1 MGSLAQRYQALLEEL
16 PAGVK
21 LLAVSKGR
29 SAAEIRALYGLGQ
42 RSFGESRVQEAALK
56 QQELADLGD
65 IDWQFIGR
73 LQANKVRPVLKAF
86 STIHAVDSLSLAERI
101 SRIAGELALSPRLYL
116 QLKLRPDANKAG
128 LSWAEAQDL
137 WPQLQ
142 SLPAVQWQG
151 VMVIPPR
158 ELVEPEL
165 GALFAEA
172 VSHAETLGLPGRS
185 MGMSGDWRLAAQQGS
200 TVVRVGSALFGSD

>member
-1 MGSLAQRYQALLEEL
+1 MGSLAQRYEAILQEL
-16 PAGVK
+16 PPEVK

-56 QQELADLGD
+56 QQELADLAD
-65 IDWQFIGR
+65 LDWQFIGR

-86 STIHAVDSLSLAERI
+86 STIHAVDSLNLAARV
-101 SRIAGELALSPRLYL
+101 SRIAGELALSPQLYL

-128 LSWAEAQDL
+128 LSWAEAQSL

-142 SLPAVQWQG
+142 SLPHVHWQG

-158 ELVEPEL
+158 ELAEQDL

-172 VSHAETLGLPGRS
+172 VSHADALGLAGRS
-185 MGMSGDWRLAAQQGS
+185 MGMSGDWPLAAQQGS

>member
-29 SAAEIRALYGLGQ
+29 SAAEIRDLYGLGQ

-56 QQELADLGD
+56 QQELADLAD

-101 SRIAGELALSPRLYL
+101 SRIAGELASSPQLYL

-128 LSWAEAQDL
+128 LSWVEAQDL

-142 SLPAVQWQG
+142 RLPAVQWQG

-158 ELVEPEL
+158 ELGEQEL

-172 VSHAETLGLPGRS
+172 VSRADALGLAGRS

>member
-1 MGSLAQRYQALLEEL
+1 MGSLAQRYEALLQEL
-16 PAGVK
+16 PPGVK

-56 QQELADLGD
+56 QQELADLAD

-86 STIHAVDSLSLAERI
+86 STIHAVDSFNLAARV
-101 SRIAGELALSPRLYL
+101 SRIAGELALCPQLYL

-128 LSWAEAQDL
+128 LSWAEAQSL

-142 SLPAVQWQG
+142 NLPHVHWQG

-158 ELVEPEL
+158 ELAEQDL

-172 VSHAETLGLPGRS
+172 VGHADALGLAGRS
-185 MGMSGDWRLAAQQGS
+185 MGMSGDWPLAAQQGS

>member
-1 MGSLAQRYQALLEEL
+1 MGSLAQRYQTLLEEL

-29 SAAEIRALYGLGQ
+29 SAAEIRDLYGLGQ

-56 QQELADLGD
+56 QQELADLAD

-101 SRIAGELALSPRLYL
+101 SRIAAELALSPQLYL

-128 LSWAEAQDL
+128 LRWAEAQDL

-142 SLPAVQWQG
+142 RLPAVQWQG

-158 ELVEPEL
+158 ELDEPEL
-165 GALFAEA
+165 GALFA
-172 VSHAETLGLPGRS
+172 
-185 MGMSGDWRLAAQQGS
+185 
-200 TVVRVGSALFGSD
+200 

>member
-1 MGSLAQRYQALLEEL
+1 MGSLAQRYEAILQEL
-16 PAGVK
+16 PPGVK

-42 RSFGESRVQEAALK
+42 RSFGESRVQEATLK
-56 QQELADLGD
+56 QQELADLAD

-86 STIHAVDSLSLAERI
+86 STIHAVDSFNLAARV
-101 SRIAGELALSPRLYL
+101 SRIAGELALCEQLYL

-128 LSWAEAQDL
+128 LSWAEAQSL

-142 SLPAVQWQG
+142 NLPHVHWQG

-158 ELVEPEL
+158 ELAEQDL

-172 VSHAETLGLPGRS
+172 VSHADALGLAGRS
-185 MGMSGDWRLAAQQGS
+185 MGMSGDWPLAAQQGS

>member
-101 SRIAGELALSPRLYL
+101 SRIAAELVLSPQLYL

-128 LSWAEAQDL
+128 LSWAEAQAL

-142 SLPAVQWQG
+142 SLPAVHWRG

-158 ELVEPEL
+158 ELGEQEL
-165 GALFAEA
+165 GGLFAEA
-172 VSHAETLGLPGRS
+172 VSHAETLGLAGRS

>member
-1 MGSLAQRYQALLEEL
+1 MSLAQRYQDLVAAL
-16 PAGVK
+16 PAAVK

-29 SAAEIRALYGLGQ
+29 SAAEIRALHALGQ

-56 QQELADLGD
+56 QQELADLSD

-86 STIHAVDSLSLAERI
+86 KAIHAVDSFNLAQRI
-101 SRIAGELALSPRLYL
+101 SRIAGELELCPQLYL

-128 LSWAEAQDL
+128 LSWAEVQSL

-142 SLPAVQWQG
+142 SLPDVHWQG

-158 ELVEPEL
+158 ELSEQGL
-165 GALFAEA
+165 SALFAEA
-172 VSHAETLGLPGRS
+172 VSHATALGLPGRS

>member
-29 SAAEIRALYGLGQ
+29 SAAEIRDLYSLGQ

-101 SRIAGELALSPRLYL
+101 SRIAGELALSPQLYL

-137 WPQLQ
+137 LPQLQ
-142 SLPAVQWQG
+142 RLPAVQWQG

-158 ELVEPEL
+158 ELDKQEL

>member
-101 SRIAGELALSPRLYL
+101 SRIAAELALSPQLYL
-116 QLKLRPDANKAG
+116 QLKLRSDANKAG

-172 VSHAETLGLPGRS
+172 VNHADALGLAGRS
-185 MGMSGDWRLAAQQGS
+185 MGMSGDWRLAAHQGS

>member
-101 SRIAGELALSPRLYL
+101 SRIAAELALSPQLYL

-128 LSWAEAQDL
+128 LSWAEAQAL

-142 SLPAVQWQG
+142 SLPAVHWQG

-158 ELVEPEL
+158 ELGEQEL
-165 GALFAEA
+165 GGLFAEA
-172 VSHAETLGLPGRS
+172 VSHAEILGLAGRS

>member
-56 QQELADLGD
+56 QQELADLAD

-101 SRIAGELALSPRLYL
+101 SRIAAELVLSPQLYL

-158 ELVEPEL
+158 ELGEQEL

-172 VSHAETLGLPGRS
+172 VSRADALGLAGRS
-185 MGMSGDWRLAAQQGS
+185 MGMSGDWRLAARQGS

>member
-1 MGSLAQRYQALLEEL
+1 MGSLAQRYEAILQEL

-56 QQELADLGD
+56 QQELADLAD
-65 IDWQFIGR
+65 LDWQFIGR

-86 STIHAVDSLSLAERI
+86 STIHAVDSLSLAARI
-101 SRIAGELALSPRLYL
+101 SRIAGELALCSQLYL

-128 LSWAEAQDL
+128 LSWIEAQSL

-142 SLPAVQWQG
+142 SLPHVHWQG
-151 VMVIPPR
+151 GMVIPPR
-158 ELVEPEL
+158 ELGEQEL
-165 GALFAEA
+165 CALFAEA
-172 VSHAETLGLPGRS
+172 VGHADGLGLAGRS
-185 MGMSGDWRLAAQQGS
+185 MGMSGDWPLAAQQGS

>member
-1 MGSLAQRYQALLEEL
+1 MGSLAQRYEAILQEL

-56 QQELADLGD
+56 QQELADLAD

-86 STIHAVDSLSLAERI
+86 STIHAVDSFNLAARV
-101 SRIAGELALSPRLYL
+101 SRIAGELALSPQLYL

-128 LSWAEAQDL
+128 LSWAEAQSL

-142 SLPAVQWQG
+142 SLPHVHWQG

-158 ELVEPEL
+158 ELAEQDL

-172 VSHAETLGLPGRS
+172 VSHADALGLAGRS
-185 MGMSGDWRLAAQQGS
+185 MGMSGDWPLAAQQGS

>member
-1 MGSLAQRYQALLEEL
+1 MGSLAQRYQALLEDL

-101 SRIAGELALSPRLYL
+101 SRIGGELALSPQLYL

-128 LSWAEAQDL
+128 LSWAEAQAL
-137 WPQLQ
+137 WPQLK

-151 VMVIPPR
+151 VMVLPPR

-172 VSHAETLGLPGRS
+172 VSHAEILGLPGRS
-185 MGMSGDWRLAAQQGS
+185 MGMSGDWRLAAHQGS

>member
-1 MGSLAQRYQALLEEL
+1 MGSLAQRYQELLEEL
-16 PAGVK
+16 PAGVE

-56 QQELADLGD
+56 QQELADLAD

-101 SRIAGELALSPRLYL
+101 SRIAAELALSPQLYL

-142 SLPAVQWQG
+142 RLPAVQWQG

-158 ELVEPEL
+158 ELGEPEL

-172 VSHAETLGLPGRS
+172 VSHADALGLPGRS

>member
-29 SAAEIRALYGLGQ
+29 SAAEIRDLYGLGQ

-101 SRIAGELALSPRLYL
+101 SRIAAELALSPQLYL

-128 LSWAEAQDL
+128 LRWDEAQAL

-142 SLPAVQWQG
+142 SLPAVHWQG

-158 ELVEPEL
+158 ELGEQEL
-165 GALFAEA
+165 GGLFAEA
-172 VSHAETLGLPGRS
+172 VSHAENLGLAGRS

>member
-29 SAAEIRALYGLGQ
+29 SAAEIRALYSLGQ

-56 QQELADLGD
+56 QQELADLAD

-86 STIHAVDSLSLAERI
+86 STIHAVDSFSLAERI
-101 SRIAGELALSPRLYL
+101 SRIAGELVLSPQLYL

-128 LSWAEAQDL
+128 LPWAEAQAL

-142 SLPAVQWQG
+142 NLPAVLWQG

-158 ELVEPEL
+158 ELGEPEL

-172 VSHAETLGLPGRS
+172 VSHAETLGLAGRS

>member
-1 MGSLAQRYQALLEEL
+1 MGSLAQRYQALLEAL

-29 SAAEIRALYGLGQ
+29 SAAEIRDLYALGQ
-42 RSFGESRVQEAALK
+42 RSFGESRVQESALK
-56 QQELADLGD
+56 QQELADLVD

-101 SRIAGELALSPRLYL
+101 SRIAAELALSPQLYL

-142 SLPAVQWQG
+142 RLPAVQWQG

-158 ELVEPEL
+158 ELGEPEL
-165 GALFAEA
+165 GALFSEA
-172 VSHAETLGLPGRS
+172 VSHAETLGLAGRS
-185 MGMSGDWRLAAQQGS
+185 MGMSGDWRLAARQGS
-200 TVVRVGSALFGSD
+200 TAVRVGSALFGSD

>member
-56 QQELADLGD
+56 QQELADLAD

-101 SRIAGELALSPRLYL
+101 SRIAAELALSPQLYL

-128 LSWAEAQDL
+128 LSWAEAQAL

-158 ELVEPEL
+158 ELDEPEL

-172 VSHAETLGLPGRS
+172 VSHADALGLAGRS

>member
-56 QQELADLGD
+56 QQELADLAD

-101 SRIAGELALSPRLYL
+101 SRIAAELALSPELYL

-142 SLPAVQWQG
+142 RLPAVQWQG

-158 ELVEPEL
+158 ELGEPEL

-172 VSHAETLGLPGRS
+172 VSHADALGLPGRS

>member
-1 MGSLAQRYQALLEEL
+1 MGSLAQRYEAILQEL
-16 PAGVK
+16 PPEVK

-56 QQELADLGD
+56 QQELADLAD

-86 STIHAVDSLSLAERI
+86 STIHAVDSLNLAARV
-101 SRIAGELALSPRLYL
+101 SRIAGELALSPQLYL

-128 LSWAEAQDL
+128 LSWAEAQSL

-142 SLPAVQWQG
+142 SLPHVHWQG

-158 ELVEPEL
+158 ELAEQDL

-172 VSHAETLGLPGRS
+172 VSHADALGLAGRS
-185 MGMSGDWRLAAQQGS
+185 MGMSGDWPLAAQQGS

>member
-29 SAAEIRALYGLGQ
+29 SAAEIRDLYGLGQ

-101 SRIAGELALSPRLYL
+101 SRIAAELVLCPQLYL

-128 LSWAEAQDL
+128 LRWDEAQAL

-142 SLPAVQWQG
+142 SLPAVHWQG

-158 ELVEPEL
+158 ELGEQEL
-165 GALFAEA
+165 GGLFAEA
-172 VSHAETLGLPGRS
+172 VSHAENLGLAGRS

>member
-101 SRIAGELALSPRLYL
+101 SRIGGELALSPQLYL

-172 VSHAETLGLPGRS
+172 VSHADDLGLAGRS

>member
-1 MGSLAQRYQALLEEL
+1 MGSLEQRYEEL
-16 PAGVK
+16 LAALPAAVK

-29 SAAEIRALYGLGQ
+29 SAAEIRALHALGQ
-42 RSFGESRVQEAALK
+42 RSFGESRVQEASLK
-56 QQELADLGD
+56 QEELADLTD

-86 STIHAVDSLSLAERI
+86 TAIHAVDSLNLAQRI
-101 SRIAGELALSPRLYL
+101 SRIATELERCPQLYL
-116 QLKLRPDANKAG
+116 QLKLRADANKGG
-128 LSWAEAQDL
+128 LSWAEAQSL

-142 SLPAVQWQG
+142 SLPNVDWQG

-158 ELVEPEL
+158 ELKDSEL
-165 GALFAEA
+165 SALFAEA
-172 VSHAETLGLPGRS
+172 VSHATALGVTGRS

>member
-1 MGSLAQRYQALLEEL
+1 VGSLAQRYESLVAAL
-16 PAGVK
+16 PATVQ

-42 RSFGESRVQEAALK
+42 RSFGESRVQEAAQK
-56 QQELADLGD
+56 QQELADLAD
-65 IDWQFIGR
+65 LDWQFIGR

-86 STIHAVDSLSLAERI
+86 RAIHAVDSLSLAQRI
-101 SRIAGELALSPRLYL
+101 SRIAGELGLCPQLYL

-128 LSWAEAQDL
+128 LGWDQAQSL
-137 WPQLQ
+137 WPELQ
-142 SLPAVQWQG
+142 CLADVQWQG

-158 ELVEPEL
+158 ELAEQAL
-165 GALFAEA
+165 SALFAEA
-172 VSHAETLGLPGRS
+172 VSHGQALGLAGCS
-185 MGMSGDWRLAAQQGS
+185 MGMSGDWKLAAQQGS

>member
-1 MGSLAQRYQALLEEL
+1 MGNLAQRYQALLEEL

-29 SAAEIRALYGLGQ
+29 SAAEIRDLYELGQ

-56 QQELADLGD
+56 QQELADLAD

-101 SRIAGELALSPRLYL
+101 SRIAAELVLSPQLYL

-128 LSWAEAQDL
+128 LSWAEAQAL
-137 WPQLQ
+137 WPQLK

-158 ELVEPEL
+158 ELGEPEL

-172 VSHAETLGLPGRS
+172 VSHADALGLPGRS

>member
-29 SAAEIRALYGLGQ
+29 SAAEIRALHALGQ

-56 QQELADLGD
+56 QQELTDLAD

-86 STIHAVDSLSLAERI
+86 STIHAVDSFSLAERI
-101 SRIAGELALSPRLYL
+101 SRIAGELALFPQLYL

-128 LSWAEAQDL
+128 LSWSEVQDL

-142 SLPAVQWQG
+142 NLPSVQWQG

-158 ELVEPEL
+158 ELGEQVL
-165 GALFAEA
+165 GASFAEA
-172 VSHAETLGLPGRS
+172 VSHAEALGLAGRS

>member
-1 MGSLAQRYQALLEEL
+1 MSLAQRYQDLVAAL
-16 PAGVK
+16 PAAVK

-29 SAAEIRALYGLGQ
+29 SAAEIRELHALGQ

-56 QQELADLGD
+56 QQELADLSD

-86 STIHAVDSLSLAERI
+86 KAIHAVDSLNLAQRI
-101 SRIAGELALSPRLYL
+101 SRIAGELELCPQLYL

-128 LSWAEAQDL
+128 LSWAEAQSL

-142 SLPAVQWQG
+142 SLPDVHWQG

-158 ELVEPEL
+158 ELGEPEL
-165 GALFAEA
+165 GALFSEA
-172 VSHAETLGLPGRS
+172 VSHADALGLTGRS
-185 MGMSGDWRLAAQQGS
+185 MGMSGDWRLAARQGS

>member
-42 RSFGESRVQEAALK
+42 RSFGESRVQESALK

-101 SRIAGELALSPRLYL
+101 SRIAAELALSPQLYL

-142 SLPAVQWQG
+142 SLSAVQWQG

-158 ELVEPEL
+158 ELDEPGL

-172 VSHAETLGLPGRS
+172 VNHADALGLAGRS

>member
-1 MGSLAQRYQALLEEL
+1 MGSLAQRYQALLEKL

-29 SAAEIRALYGLGQ
+29 SAAEIRDLYALGQ
-42 RSFGESRVQEAALK
+42 RSFGESRVQEMALK

-86 STIHAVDSLSLAERI
+86 STIHAVDSLSFAERI

-128 LSWAEAQDL
+128 LSWAEAQAL
-137 WPQLQ
+137 WPQ
-142 SLPAVQWQG
+142 
-151 VMVIPPR
+151 
-158 ELVEPEL
+158 E
-165 GALFAEA
+165 
-172 VSHAETLGLPGRS
+172 
-185 MGMSGDWRLAAQQGS
+185 
-200 TVVRVGSALFGSD
+200 

>member
-16 PAGVK
+16 PAGVE

-29 SAAEIRALYGLGQ
+29 SAAEIRDLYALGQ

-101 SRIAGELALSPRLYL
+101 SRIAAELALSPQLYL

-128 LSWAEAQDL
+128 LRWDEAQAL

-172 VSHAETLGLPGRS
+172 VSYAEILGLPGRS

>member
-29 SAAEIRALYGLGQ
+29 SAAEIRDLYALGQ

-56 QQELADLGD
+56 QQELADLAD

-101 SRIAGELALSPRLYL
+101 SRIAAELLLSPQLYL

-128 LSWAEAQDL
+128 LSWAEAQAL

-142 SLPAVQWQG
+142 SLPAVHWQG

-158 ELVEPEL
+158 ELGEQEL
-165 GALFAEA
+165 GGLFAEA
-172 VSHAETLGLPGRS
+172 VSHAETLGLAGRS

>member
-1 MGSLAQRYQALLEEL
+1 MGSLAQRYEAILQEL
-16 PAGVK
+16 PPGVK

-56 QQELADLGD
+56 QQELADLAD

-86 STIHAVDSLSLAERI
+86 STIHAVDSSNLAARV
-101 SRIAGELALSPRLYL
+101 SRIAGELALSPQLYL
-116 QLKLRPDANKAG
+116 QLKLRPDVNKAG
-128 LSWAEAQDL
+128 LSWAEAQSL

-142 SLPAVQWQG
+142 SLPHVHWQG

-158 ELVEPEL
+158 ELAEQDL

-172 VSHAETLGLPGRS
+172 VSHADALGLAGRS
-185 MGMSGDWRLAAQQGS
+185 MGMSGDWPLAAQQGS